1 MVPWI
6 YDEKFL
12 MSMRFMFGT
21 LTFTMEEDTDLEHM
35 PQDQEERHMMTI
47 DFEFPQDLKSSV
59 TTFQAVARLPAISN
73 SINSM
78 S

>member
-12 MSMRFMFGT
+12 MSMRFMFRT

-35 PQDQEERHMMTI
+35 PQEQEE
-47 DFEFPQDLKSSV
+47 
-59 TTFQAVARLPAISN
+59 
-73 SINSM
+73 
-78 S
+78 